1 MKKFY
6 DTTREF
12 IGHILVIMV
21 VLVTPIASSAE
32 LYKYRNED
40 GVTVLNSHIP
50 ARYVKNGYT
59 ILSLD
64 GRVLEVIPR
73 ALTNKEIR
81 ARDSALL
88 AEQKREREEREQK
101 IADQNLLRL
110 YSTPEDVT
118 RARDTKLTSID
129 SFISTQQ
136 GNIRRHQ
143 NQKRQLETSLADVE
157 RAGGTVSNDRVDRIR
172 TIESRIK
179 QIEAEIM
186 DKQEEKVA
194 MTANYAADLKR
205 LLELYD
211 TDTSS

>member
-1 MKKFY
+1 M
-6 DTTREF
+6 
-12 IGHILVIMV
+12 IMV

>member
-129 SFISTQQ
+129 SFITTQQ
-136 GNIRRHQ
+136 GKIRRHE
-143 NQKRQLETSLADVE
+143 NQKRQLESSFADVE
-157 RAGGTVSNDRVDRIR
+157 RAGGTVSKDRVDRIR
-172 TIESRIK
+172 SIEGRIK

-186 DKQEEKVA
+186 DKQEEKVT
-194 MTANYAADLKR
+194 MTTNYAADLKR
-205 LLELYD
+205 VLELYGID
-211 TDTSS
+211 SSS